1 MLSSCVIASVLSMFL
16 LKHFF
21 VYLVFVDLTLF
32 VLFLSVLKNSK
43 IHKKMRNLKKF
54 DRLCCVYHT

>member
-1 MLSSCVIASVLSMFL
+1 MQSSCVIASVLSMFL
-16 LKHFF
+16 LKGFV

-43 IHKKMRNLKKF
+43 THKR
-54 DRLCCVYHT
+54 